1 MDNNENILN
10 LTISGK
16 NMINSKKNLLFIV
29 VSVML
34 SGNAMSALYVEQD
47 SPSYSLKKSGDL
59 VTGDAII
66 YGGKY
71 TGDTKQAEIKKVE
84 KQKFFYDV
92 KKTETKPSVAKVE
105 KTPFI
110 KEPSKKVV
118 TAEPVKPVFAEKPV
132 FTAKTQQQLPQY
144 KNFTFNK
151 GRLSAQ
157 LKTALADKKTSPSW
171 NLVWKSGVDYE
182 ITIPFT
188 INYKNPFELVHKLQA
203 LYNFNYKMHKD
214 NTTVLIYDKQ

>member
-10 LTISGK
+10 LTISGR
-16 NMINSKKNLLFIV
+16 NMTNSKKAFLCIA
-29 VSVML
+29 VSALL

-47 SPSYSLKKSGDL
+47 SPSYGIEKAGKA
-59 VTGDAII
+59 VTGDAIV

-71 TGDTKQAEIKKVE
+71 TGDTKPAEIKKVE

-92 KKTETKPSVAKVE
+92 KKTDTKPSVV
-105 KTPFI
+105 KTESVPFI
-110 KEPSKKVV
+110 KEPSKKII
-118 TAEPVKPVFAEKPV
+118 TAEPTKPLFAERK
-132 FTAKTQQQLPQY
+132 QQVQAPQFH
-144 KNFTFNK
+144 NFTFNK

-157 LKTALADKKTSPSW
+157 LKTALANKKAPPSW
-171 NLVWKSGVDYE
+171 NLVWKSGIDYE

-188 INYKNPFELVHKLQA
+188 VTYKSPFELVHKLQA

-214 NTTVLIYDKQ
+214 NTTVLIYDK